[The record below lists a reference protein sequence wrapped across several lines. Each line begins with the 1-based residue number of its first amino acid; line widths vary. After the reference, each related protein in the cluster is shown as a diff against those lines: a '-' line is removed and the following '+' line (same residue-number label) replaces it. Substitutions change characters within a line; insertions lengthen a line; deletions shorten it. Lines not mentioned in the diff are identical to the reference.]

1 MTVVQFPGSQNGG
14 AFPAFFEDAPV
25 VRMRDPLAEFL
36 SSAKGGVMT
45 YRYID
50 AVRLAGHS
58 CPAVAGAWLMM
69 VQGLAWLY
77 DEDVPERGAIEVH
90 MRDGRDE
97 GTTGVMASIATLVT
111 GAGEET
117 GFMGI
122 GANHRFSR
130 KGLLTF
136 DAVIDGRI
144 GLRRRDTGQ
153 GVIIDINTAS
163 VPHDREMEALMPLAI
178 SSKADAA
185 QLEWFGALW
194 QDRVRRMLIEHA
206 DDPKLVHLYEWRAGS
221 H

>member
-1 MTVVQFPGSQNGG
+1 M
-14 AFPAFFEDAPV
+14 

>member
-1 MTVVQFPGSQNGG
+1 MTVVQFPKSRDED

>member
-1 MTVVQFPGSQNGG
+1 M
-14 AFPAFFEDAPV
+14 

-111 GAGEET
+111 GADEET

>member
-1 MTVVQFPGSQNGG
+1 M
-14 AFPAFFEDAPV
+14 

-111 GAGEET
+111 GAGEGT